1 MWDKWIHIGLFSILS
16 FLFCWG
22 IFKIEVPDYSLKKN
36 FIQTAICCLLYGIVM
51 ELIQRYFIPNRS
63 FDNGDIIADGV
74 GSAAG
79 LFYSL
84 RRFVKK

>member
-22 IFKIEVPDYSLKKN
+22 IFEIGTSANNLKKN
-36 FIQTAICCLLYGIVM
+36 FIQIAVCCLLYGILM
-51 ELIQRYFIPNRS
+51 ELVQRYFIANRS
-63 FDNGDIIADGV
+63 FDNGDVIADGV
-74 GSAAG
+74 GSALG
-79 LFYSL
+79 LIYSL